1 LRGPLGVTMPA
12 HVVLAYVAL
21 FVGLAGIALSAIFVK
36 WAGVPGAP
44 SGFYRM
50 AIAACVMAVPF
61 GMQFRR
67 HTPLWSRHVG
77 FAILAGLFFAG
88 DLATWNTAILIGSA
102 ANATLFGNT
111 SPLWVG
117 LGAMVLFKER
127 LGRPFW
133 IGMLVALAGVVVIL
147 SHDLRAHPTIGRG
160 DMLGLM
166 AGFCYGLF
174 FLATQRARTG
184 LGSLSVWWIS
194 AATSAVAL
202 LVVGLFLGQPFS
214 GYSTASWMNLLTLA
228 LVVQVLGWMSIS
240 YALGH
245 LPASIVSTTLLAQ
258 PVLTAIA
265 AVPLLGETLTTE
277 QLVGGLLVLVGIY
290 LVHRGNTSVNARRA
304 REHPHTPPAPT

>member
-1 LRGPLGVTMPA
+1 MLA
-12 HVVLAYVAL
+12 HFVLAYVAL
-21 FVGLAGIALSAIFVK
+21 FVGLGGIALSAIFVK
-36 WAGVPGAP
+36 LANVPGAP

-50 AIAACVMAVPF
+50 AIAAAVMAVPF
-61 GMQFRR
+61 GLHLRQRL
-67 HTPLWSRHVG
+67 PLSKRHVG

-117 LGAMVLFKER
+117 LGAMLLFKQR

-133 IGMLVALAGVVVIL
+133 IGMLVALVGVIVIL
-147 SHDLRAHPTIGRG
+147 GHDLTRHPTISRG
-160 DMLGLM
+160 DMLGLI

-174 FLATQRARTG
+174 FLATERARTG
-184 LGSLSVWWIS
+184 LGSLGVWWIS
-194 AATSAVAL
+194 AVTSAVVL
-202 LVVGLFLGQPFS
+202 LVVGLLLGQPFS
-214 GYSTASWMNLLTLA
+214 GYSTTSWVNLLTLA

-265 AVPLLGETLTTE
+265 AVPLLGETITTE
-277 QLVGGLLVLVGIY
+277 QLAGGVLVLAGIY
-290 LVHRGNTSVNARRA
+290 LVHRGKVPVSDRRG
-304 REHPHTPPAPT
+304 RENPQTPPAPT